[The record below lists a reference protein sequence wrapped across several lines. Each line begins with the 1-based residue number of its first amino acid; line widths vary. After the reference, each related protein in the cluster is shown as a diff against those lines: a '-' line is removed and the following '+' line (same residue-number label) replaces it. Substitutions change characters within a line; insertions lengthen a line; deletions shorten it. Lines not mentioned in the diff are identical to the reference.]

1 MIHGREGS
9 SSRLKQMRFTQ
20 HQWDKQNHRKLVFLT
35 EESQFLGVLQ
45 VWESSKFLGT
55 ASTSSVFRGYCRL
68 DDTSQAIAPPHPLF
82 LASLVCPPAT
92 FPAIG
97 HFVSRTLWQ
106 FDVLRSALRI
116 VLGESPYSSWNSPK
130 VLMVYLSLPPY
141 LCCFFQH
148 HRMVS
153 RASRQVLNVQVHSLG
168 ARRAAL
174 LRRHP
179 LLAPALAEIQK
190 WGTPELLWTIHDQFH
205 RENDDQDSSP
215 WKGMMIQW

>member
-1 MIHGREGS
+1 M
-9 SSRLKQMRFTQ
+9 F
-20 HQWDKQNHRKLVFLT
+20 
-35 EESQFLGVLQ
+35 
-45 VWESSKFLGT
+45 
-55 ASTSSVFRGYCRL
+55 
-68 DDTSQAIAPPHPLF
+68 
-82 LASLVCPPAT
+82 
-92 FPAIG
+92 
-97 HFVSRTLWQ
+97 
-106 FDVLRSALRI
+106 LRSALRI
-116 VLGESPYSSWNSPK
+116 VLGESPYSWNSPQ

-190 WGTPELLWTIHDQFH
+190 WGDPELFMISFIG
-205 RENDDQDSSP
+205 
-215 WKGMMIQW
+215 KMMIKIHHLEKG